1 VPAERRQSDQLAGAG
16 SRDHPVDL
24 GRKAAIYA
32 AAGIPE
38 YWVLDLADFELVV
51 HRAPAGD
58 GYTDIAVLTDADEV
72 TATRLPVTVAV
83 AELLPPRR

>member
-1 VPAERRQSDQLAGAG
+1 MLCTRTLQ
-16 SRDHPVDL
+16 
-24 GRKAAIYA
+24 AA
-32 AAGIPE
+32 
-38 YWVLDLADFELVV
+38 LSTLVV

-72 TATRLPVTVAV
+72 TATRLPLTVAV